1 MLNPQQVEAVEHMD
15 GPCALLAGPGA
26 GKTAVLT
33 QRAARLVRSG
43 VAPERVLL
51 LTFTRASAREM
62 LDRARQME
70 PACENISGGTFH
82 SLATRMINRNAHI
95 FGVEK
100 FTILDPDDS
109 RQVVKKLMEPMRAG
123 EDNWPTP
130 AAVAKAISLSTN
142 TCCSMEEAMK
152 KVTTRHLHM
161 VKGFQEIRD
170 AFVSY
175 KLERSMLDYDDC
187 LEYFATLLEDEDVG
201 PRIRE
206 QWDYCL
212 FDEYQ
217 DTNALQ
223 LRIVYGLAGER
234 ANVMVVGDAAQC
246 LPEGEP
252 VLTPNGN
259 VPIETIKAEDR
270 IMSGFGNGVVGVAKV
285 QSTERRYVECDLVTI
300 TTESGR
306 RIRTTPEHIQFAG
319 FNDTAADKGWT
330 VYLMYRSDLGYRI
343 GMCSDQEKAPR
354 WRAAKGFK
362 YRSVQE
368 GADHCYVL
376 ASRLDRQEARVM
388 EMVWSL
394 RYGIPTIVFND
405 RGQTAFGQDYI
416 DDVFS
421 KVDSRAGGSKLL
433 DDLGIMKDW
442 PHHRPKASHSGRCN
456 FVVSICSSG
465 RGHRYAIS
473 GSEDAD
479 REALS
484 TAGLPVRKAKF
495 KGWRLESECSRL
507 HDAMAIYDRVS
518 EVLPKITLVQKAKLS
533 EEGSLNYMPS
543 GNCLAGMSIFVHDED
558 ANTVV
563 KDTIASVT
571 KEPYKGYVYDLNVE
585 RTHNF
590 ISGGIVTHNSIYGFR
605 GSAPH
610 TMTNFLARFPN
621 ARLLKLETN
630 YRSSQEIVDLVNVAD
645 RLTRS
650 GFDRTLVSASGRS
663 GVRPVLLECQD
674 EVAQSAEIGKAI
686 LAHKANGGEIRDV
699 AILVRS
705 MSFARRIEVELTT
718 RKIPYKV
725 TGGLRIDEAA
735 HVKDLL
741 SIARVATNHLHE
753 PAWLRLLTR
762 HKRIGDV
769 AAAEIAERLTSLGD
783 GGFAPEILENEA
795 RDRKT
800 SFEGLPDA
808 LRSLS
813 DPFRIPIATLTDAV
827 AAMEP
832 FWRDLKEWKDD
843 WEDRRRDID
852 AILHIAAEH
861 RDLDAFLTA
870 VTLDYSVDVKKS
882 DEGQREEEM
891 PCTISTV
898 HGAKGLEW
906 PVVHIPSFIRGHM
919 PSNYAEDMDEEARI
933 LYVALSRARRELV
946 IHKPLFDAKSGYT
959 AVSEYERH
967 LRPHCMVAKA
977 HQPAS
982 GGVSV
987 DTTKRI
993 DMRARLLG
1001 R

>member
-1 MLNPQQVEAVEHMD
+1 MLNPQQAEAVEHMD

-109 RQVVKKLMEPMRAG
+109 KQVVKKLMEPMRAG

-161 VKGFQEIRD
+161 AKEFQDIRD

-234 ANVMVVGDAAQC
+234 ANVMVVGDAAQ
-246 LPEGEP
+246 
-252 VLTPNGN
+252 
-259 VPIETIKAEDR
+259 A
-270 IMSGFGNGVVGVAKV
+270 
-285 QSTERRYVECDLVTI
+285 
-300 TTESGR
+300 
-306 RIRTTPEHIQFAG
+306 
-319 FNDTAADKGWT
+319 
-330 VYLMYRSDLGYRI
+330 
-343 GMCSDQEKAPR
+343 
-354 WRAAKGFK
+354 
-362 YRSVQE
+362 
-368 GADHCYVL
+368 
-376 ASRLDRQEARVM
+376 
-388 EMVWSL
+388 
-394 RYGIPTIVFND
+394 
-405 RGQTAFGQDYI
+405 
-416 DDVFS
+416 
-421 KVDSRAGGSKLL
+421 
-433 DDLGIMKDW
+433 
-442 PHHRPKASHSGRCN
+442 
-456 FVVSICSSG
+456 
-465 RGHRYAIS
+465 
-473 GSEDAD
+473 
-479 REALS
+479 
-484 TAGLPVRKAKF
+484 
-495 KGWRLESECSRL
+495 
-507 HDAMAIYDRVS
+507 
-518 EVLPKITLVQKAKLS
+518 
-533 EEGSLNYMPS
+533 
-543 GNCLAGMSIFVHDED
+543 
-558 ANTVV
+558 
-563 KDTIASVT
+563 
-571 KEPYKGYVYDLNVE
+571 
-585 RTHNF
+585 
-590 ISGGIVTHNSIYGFR
+590 IYGFR
-605 GSAPH
+605 GAAPA

-630 YRSSQEIVDLVNVAD
+630 YRSSQEIVDVVNVVD
-645 RLTRS
+645 RLTHS
-650 GFDRTLVSASGRS
+650 GFRRTLVSASGPS
-663 GVRPVLLECQD
+663 GIRPVLLECQD
-674 EVAQSAEIGKAI
+674 EVAQAAEIAKAV

-783 GGFAPEILENEA
+783 GGFAPEILEKEA